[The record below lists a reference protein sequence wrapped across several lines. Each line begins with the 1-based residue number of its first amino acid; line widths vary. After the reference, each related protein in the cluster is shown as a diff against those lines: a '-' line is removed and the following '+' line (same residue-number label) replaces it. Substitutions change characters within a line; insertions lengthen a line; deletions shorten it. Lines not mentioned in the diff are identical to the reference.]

1 MTHLND
7 PALVAEQYAAE
18 DNLRARQALY
28 AETTGPDP
36 HAVLWDAIAALQP
49 ERALEVGGGEGRLA
63 QRIGGELGARVT
75 LVDLSPRMVELARAR
90 GVDAQ
95 VGDVQA
101 LPFADAT
108 FDTVVAA
115 WMLYHVPDLDRGLSE
130 IARVLVPGGRLV
142 ANTGSLRHLE
152 ELRALVRYPSEE
164 REWSFNAENGEEI
177 LRRHFSHVERRV
189 VEGTAVVRAR
199 DVLVGYQQSMSIPT
213 SPVPDDVALPF
224 VTRTAGAVFVATA

>member
-7 PALVAEQYAAE
+7 PALVQEQYAVE
-18 DNLRARQALY
+18 HNLRARQALY

-36 HAVLWDAIAALQP
+36 RAVLWETIAALAP
-49 ERALEVGGGEGRLA
+49 ERVLEVGGGEGWLA
-63 QRIGGELGARVT
+63 QRIAAELGAETT

-90 GVDAQ
+90 GVDAH

-101 LPFADAT
+101 LPFPDAT

-130 IARVLVPGGRLV
+130 IARVLAPVGRLV

-152 ELRALVRYPSEE
+152 ELRALVQYPSEE
-164 REWSFNAENGEEI
+164 REWSFNAENGEEA
-177 LRRHFSHVERRV
+177 LRRHFAHVERRD
-189 VEGTAVVRAR
+189 VEGTAVVRDR
-199 DVLVGYQQSMSIPT
+199 HVLVAYQRSMSIPT
-213 SPVPDDVALPF
+213 SPVPDDVPLPF
-224 VTRTAGAVFVATA
+224 VTRTVGAVFVAAK